1 MAARMHLV
9 HMMFHSPIT
18 HTALSWAS
26 EDDGHLEGMADFG
39 YWQRLARTLERG
51 VFDAVFFADTPAAS
65 DQYKGGP
72 ETPLRYGVV
81 WPTHDPMPLVA
92 VMAAATERLGL
103 GVTSSVTGTPPYLA
117 YRKLS
122 TLDYMSRGRLGW
134 NVVTGHMQ
142 AEHRAIGNPLMEH
155 DERYDY
161 ADEYMDVCYALWD
174 SFGEGAI
181 LKDRAA
187 GLMADPDRIARV
199 RHEGKYFRC
208 HAVSPTLPSPQG
220 RPVIFQAGSSGR
232 GMQFAVKHAEAV
244 FAIQPHVDAM
254 RGFRQRLDAACT
266 AAGKGPSKI
275 LFGLHFVIGSSD
287 AHAQRRLEALRARV
301 PLDAGLS
308 RLSAPLGIDCSKLD
322 PDQPLEEVATQASRG
337 MMESISRIGSDRGRR
352 PTVRD
357 AALQM
362 GTTSGLP
369 QVVGSPER
377 IADEMERLWR
387 ESGGFGFNL
396 SAATLPGM
404 MEEFVDHVVPILR
417 RRGLVRGEYTGTTLR
432 DHLES

>member
-1 MAARMHLV
+1 MHLV
-9 HMMFHSPIT
+9 HMMFHAPIT
-18 HTALSWAS
+18 HTALSWAHA
-26 EDDGHLEGMADFG
+26 EDGHLDGLADFG
-39 YWQRLARTLERG
+39 YWQRIAKTLERG
-51 VFDAVFFADTPAAS
+51 SFDAVFFADTPAAS

-81 WPTHDPMPLVA
+81 WPTHDPMPVIA

-103 GVTSSVTGTPPYLA
+103 GVTLSVTGTPPYLA
-117 YRKLS
+117 YRRLS
-122 TLDYMSRGRLGW
+122 TLDYMSRGRIGW

-174 SFGEGAI
+174 SFGKGAI

-187 GLMADPDRIARV
+187 GVLADPDKIARV
-199 RHEGKYFRC
+199 QHEGRYFRC

-232 GMQFAVKHAEAV
+232 GMQFAVKHAEAI
-244 FAIQPHVDAM
+244 FAIQPQVKAM
-254 RGFRQRLDAACT
+254 RGFRERMDAA
-266 AAGKGPSKI
+266 ASSAGKPPPKI
-275 LFGLHFVIGSSD
+275 LFGLHFVIGSTD
-287 AHAQRRLEALRARV
+287 EEARRRHELLRSRV

-308 RLSAPLGIDCSKLD
+308 RLSAPLGMDCSKLD
-322 PDQPLEEVATQASRG
+322 PDQPIEELSTQASKGMLEAIASIGGERG
-337 MMESISRIGSDRGRR
+337 HRT
-352 PTVRD
+352 TVRE
-357 AALQM
+357 AALHAGM
-362 GTTSGLP
+362 TGGLA

-377 IADEMERLWR
+377 IADEMERIWR

-396 SAATLPGM
+396 SAATMPGM
-404 MEEFVDHVVPILR
+404 IEEFVDHVVPILR
-417 RRGLVRGEYTGTTLR
+417 KRGLVREGYTGKTLR
-432 DHLES
+432 DHLNS